1 MKGYLAF
8 VLHSHLPYVVGHG
21 RWPHGAEWLH
31 EATAET
37 YIPILKVLNK
47 LAEEGIR
54 PAITIGIT
62 PVLQEQLRDPR
73 FKSGFKEYVKNKIES
88 AKNDQK
94 EFAKLG
100 FKRREKVAHFWIDFY
115 SQTLEYFEKIN
126 EDILGQFKK
135 LQDEGQI
142 EIITSA
148 ATHGYLPLLLKDES
162 VDLQVRVGREAY
174 LHNLGVKPEGIWPP
188 ELAYRPA
195 YRWKPPV
202 GEYPEYD
209 RAGVEEFY
217 SKYGINYFLVDQ
229 HLLKGGK
236 AIGTYLSIFEGL
248 KALWEKFQKEVNIIA
263 ETERK
268 PYKPYYA
275 ISPNRDKPVGFFTRD
290 PESALQVWSRD
301 WGYPGNPNYLEF
313 HKRHFPGGHK
323 YWRVTDPKADLAAKE
338 EYDPEATRGPLE
350 EQSEH
355 FVGIVEG
362 IVASNQMDER
372 PPIVVSPYDS
382 ELFGH
387 WWFEGPEWLY
397 LVIKK
402 LNARGNV
409 KTVTLS
415 EYFEKYPPI
424 EVVTL
429 PEGSWG
435 EGGFHWVWL
444 NENTEWTWKH
454 IYSVESRIYPIL
466 DELKAKGGD
475 DAQLLWSLLVR
486 QLLLL
491 QASDWQF
498 LITTWSA
505 RDYAEARFSMHKE
518 NIEKL
523 MEIAR
528 NFLRE
533 GKLSNRDFLQA
544 LDEKAPLFK
553 EVLDKIFKE

>member
-8 VLHSHLPYVVGHG
+8 VLHSHLPYVIGHG

-37 YIPILKVLNK
+37 YIPLINIFNR
-47 LAEEGIR
+47 LASEGIR
-54 PAITIGIT
+54 PAVTIGIT

-73 FKSGFKEYVKNKIES
+73 FKTEFKDYVKNKIQS
-88 AKNDQK
+88 AEED
-94 EFAKLG
+94 AKTFSRLG
-100 FKRREKVAHFWIDFY
+100 FSNREKVARMWVDFY
-115 SQTLEYFEKIN
+115 SKTLEFFESIQGDLLS
-126 EDILGQFKK
+126 EFKR
-135 LQDEGQI
+135 LQDEGLI

-162 VDLQVRVGREAY
+162 VEIQIKVGKEAY
-174 LHNLGVKPEGIWPP
+174 FRNLGRQPSGIWPP

-202 GEYPEYD
+202 GDYPEYD

-217 SKYGINYFLVDQ
+217 HKHGIQYFLVDQ

-248 KALWEKFQKEVNIIA
+248 KALWERFQEEVNVIA
-263 ETERK
+263 ESERK
-268 PYKPYYA
+268 PYKPYLA
-275 ISPNRDKPVGFFTRD
+275 VSPGRDRLVGFFTRD

-301 WGYPGNPNYLEF
+301 WGYPGNPHYLEF

-323 YWRVTDPKADLAAKE
+323 YWRVTDSKADLADKE
-338 EYDPEATRGPLE
+338 EYVPENTLGPLE
-350 EQSEH
+350 EQSDH
-355 FVGIVEG
+355 FVKIIEKIVLE
-362 IVASNQMDER
+362 NQGDNR
-372 PPIVVSPYDS
+372 PPVVVSPYDS

-397 LVIKK
+397 RVIKK
-402 LNARGNV
+402 LNKGGV
-409 KTVTLS
+409 VETITLG
-415 EYFEKYPPI
+415 EYYEKYPPE

-435 EGGFHWVWL
+435 EGGFHYVWL

-454 IYSVESRIYPIL
+454 IYEIESSIYPIL
-466 DELKAKGGD
+466 DGLKKLRDETAK
-475 DAQLLWSLLVR
+475 LLWTLLVR

-491 QASDWQF
+491 QSSDWQF

-505 RDYAEARFSMHKE
+505 RDYAEERFLLHYEDIKSLMRIAEEYLSSGVLKGEEFLKKLDAR
-518 NIEKL
+518 
-523 MEIAR
+523 
-528 NFLRE
+528 
-533 GKLSNRDFLQA
+533 
-544 LDEKAPLFK
+544 APLFR
-553 EVLDKIFKE
+553 EVLEKLYQE